1 MSGSL
6 QAKSAVTGDGVVG
19 VEVRKSLQT
28 IYPVVINKY
37 DGGIAGI
44 NEKLHVQQQ
53 QLIRDGDVI

>member
-6 QAKSAVTGDGVVG
+6 QAKSAVTGEGGVG
-19 VEVRKSLQT
+19 VEMRKSLQT

-37 DGGIAGI
+37 DGGIARI

-53 QLIRDGDVI
+53 QLIRDGGVI